1 MKERLRV
8 PPDLRTRLETA
19 RLDLLALFRAL
30 DRLTLTKAEIPQ
42 DELHK
47 LFELDADF
55 AEALLV
61 LDNPPPGIMVDAMV
75 SDTADSL
82 KALPEA
88 RETFLNLLSDSSRRP
103 LAVLES
109 DIRQNLSKKAAYHS
123 IPGRHPQ
130 NR

>member
-8 PPDLRTRLETA
+8 PPDLRNRLITV

-30 DRLTLTKAEIPQ
+30 DRLTLTAAEMPQ
-42 DELHK
+42 DELHD
-47 LFELDADF
+47 LFELDADC
-55 AEALLV
+55 AEALMV
-61 LDNPPPGIMVDAMV
+61 LDDPPPGIMVDVMV

-82 KALPEA
+82 EALPKA
-88 RETFLNLLSDSSRRP
+88 RKTFLSLLPVSSLKP
-103 LAVLES
+103 LAVFEKS
-109 DIRQNLSKKAAYHS
+109 IRQTLLPEDAYYS